1 MQYLQVRHY
10 VIPQLGLGTYK
21 LQGKEA
27 SLLVEQALEMGYR
40 HIDTAQMYGNE
51 TEIGT
56 ALRRSSV
63 DRDDVW
69 VTTKV
74 WHTELAEG
82 KFLRSVEASLDKL
95 GLDYVDLLLIHW
107 PSPEVS
113 VEEAVMNLIKAQDR
127 EYCRAIGVSNF
138 PMDHLITAM
147 EMGAEIINNQVEY
160 HPFLD
165 QSPLLGFLQAQ
176 QMSLTA
182 YSPLAQGKV
191 MEDSTILDIAD
202 AHGKTPAQIALRWLI
217 EQDEV
222 LAIPRSSNLA
232 RMRSNLE
239 VFNFKL
245 TEEDRARLD
254 GLTAQNR
261 RLVNPD
267 FAPAWD

>member
-1 MQYLQVRHY
+1 
-10 VIPQLGLGTYK
+10 
-21 LQGKEA
+21 
-27 SLLVEQALEMGYR
+27 
-40 HIDTAQMYGNE
+40 
-51 TEIGT
+51 
-56 ALRRSSV
+56 
-63 DRDDVW
+63 
-69 VTTKV
+69 
-74 WHTELAEG
+74 
-82 KFLRSVEASLDKL
+82 
-95 GLDYVDLLLIHW
+95 
-107 PSPEVS
+107 
-113 VEEAVMNLIKAQDR
+113 MNLIKAQDR